1 MTQERVIRGRKIVP
15 GKASG
20 RAMVSETPL
29 CFRSEFDPASGK
41 VIDSQ
46 HPLYDRNLSGR
57 VLVMPSGTGS
67 SGNTMHVRVAGLE
80 GTAPAALVNLEAD
93 PPSILGCVIARI
105 PVIRVEAADLN
116 SIRDGDWVEV
126 DSDRGSVRIFEN
138 RRL

>member
-1 MTQERVIRGRKIVP
+1 
-15 GKASG
+15 
-20 RAMVSETPL
+20 MVSETPL

-46 HPLYDRNLSGR
+46 HPLYERYLSGR

-105 PVIRVEAADLN
+105 PVIKVAAADLN

-126 DSDRGSVRIFEN
+126 DSDRGTVRIFEN

>member
-1 MTQERVIRGRKIVP
+1 MP

-20 RAMVSETPL
+20 RAMVSKTPL

-80 GTAPAALVNLEAD
+80 GTAPVALVNLEAD

>member
-1 MTQERVIRGRKIVP
+1 MKEKRVIRGRKIVP

-20 RAMVSETPL
+20 RAMVSKTPL

-105 PVIRVEAADLN
+105 PVIRVKAADLN

-126 DSDRGSVRIFEN
+126 DSDRGTVRIFEN
-138 RRL
+138 RRP

>member
-1 MTQERVIRGRKIVP
+1 MKEKRVIRGRKIVP

-46 HPLYDRNLSGR
+46 HPLYDRNLAGR

-80 GTAPAALVNLEAD
+80 GTGPPALINLEAD
-93 PPSILGCVIARI
+93 PPSVLGCVIAGI
-105 PVIRVEAADLN
+105 PVIQVEPAELN
-116 SIRDGDWVEV
+116 WIADGDWVEV
-126 DSDRGSVRIFEN
+126 DSDGGTVRILEN
-138 RRL
+138 RRP